1 VNHIGKTPQELI
13 ELAKQV
19 RELAYAPYSKFKVGA
34 IVECRDG
41 RIFTGCNVENSS
53 YGLTMCAERNALAK
67 AVSEGASDFVRIAVI
82 ADAHAPV
89 PPCGACRQVIS
100 ELCGRQTEVVMVNL
114 RGQIETHTV
123 DELLPEA
130 FDGSFL

>member
-1 VNHIGKTPQELI
+1 
-13 ELAKQV
+13 
-19 RELAYAPYSKFKVGA
+19 
-34 IVECRDG
+34 
-41 RIFTGCNVENSS
+41 
-53 YGLTMCAERNALAK
+53 MCAERNALAK
-67 AVSEGASDFVRIAVI
+67 AVSEGAGDFVRIAVI

-130 FDGSFL
+130 FDGTFL

>member
-1 VNHIGKTPQELI
+1 VNHTGKTSEELI
-13 ELAKQV
+13 ELARQV

-34 IVECRDG
+34 VIECRDG

-67 AVSEGASDFVRIAVI
+67 AVSEGGRDFVRIAVI

>member
-1 VNHIGKTPQELI
+1 VNHTGRTPEELI
-13 ELAKQV
+13 ELARQV
-19 RELAYAPYSKFKVGA
+19 RELAYAPYSKYKVGA
-34 IVECRDG
+34 VVESSDG

-53 YGLTMCAERNALAK
+53 YGLTMCAERNALGK
-67 AVSEGASDFVRIAVI
+67 AVSEGARDFVRLAVI

-100 ELCGRQTEVVMVNL
+100 ELCGKDVEVVMVNL

-123 DELLPEA
+123 AELLPEA
-130 FDGSFL
+130 FDSSFL

>member
-1 VNHIGKTPQELI
+1 MNHTGKTAEELI
-13 ELAKQV
+13 ELARQV

-34 IVECRDG
+34 VVECRDG

-67 AVSEGASDFVRIAVI
+67 AVSEGGRDFIRMAVI

-100 ELCGRQTEVVMVNL
+100 ELCGKKTEIVMVNL
-114 RGQIETHTV
+114 SGQIETHTV
-123 DELLPEA
+123 DELLPNA

>member
-1 VNHIGKTPQELI
+1 MNHTGKTPEQLI
-13 ELAKQV
+13 ELATQV
-19 RELAYAPYSKFKVGA
+19 RELAYAPYSKYKVGA
-34 IVECRDG
+34 VVESSDG

-67 AVSEGASDFVRIAVI
+67 AVSEGARDFVRIAVI

-100 ELCGRQTEVVMVNL
+100 ELCGKDVEVVMVNL

-123 DELLPEA
+123 AELLPEA
-130 FDGSFL
+130 FDSSFL

>member
-1 VNHIGKTPQELI
+1 MNHTGKTPEELI
-13 ELAKQV
+13 ELARQV
-19 RELAYAPYSKFKVGA
+19 RELAYAPYSKYKVGA
-34 IVECRDG
+34 VVECGDG

-53 YGLTMCAERNALAK
+53 YGLTMCAERVALGK
-67 AVSEGASDFVRIAVI
+67 AVSEGARDFIRMAVI

-100 ELCGRQTEVVMVNL
+100 ELCGKSVEVVMVNL

-123 DELLPEA
+123 EQLLPEA
-130 FDGSFL
+130 FDSSFL

>member
-1 VNHIGKTPQELI
+1 MNHTGKTAEELI
-13 ELAKQV
+13 ELARQV

-34 IVECRDG
+34 VVECRDG

-67 AVSEGASDFVRIAVI
+67 AVSEGGRDFIRMAVI

-100 ELCGRQTEVVMVNL
+100 ELCGKQTEIVMVNL

-130 FDGSFL
+130 FDGTFL